1 MEELDK
7 KTKTRTKTSR
17 KAVEKLGKIQK
28 LLTVSLTSY
37 QN

>member
-7 KTKTRTKTSR
+7 KTKTSR

-28 LLTVSLTSY
+28 LLKVSLTSY